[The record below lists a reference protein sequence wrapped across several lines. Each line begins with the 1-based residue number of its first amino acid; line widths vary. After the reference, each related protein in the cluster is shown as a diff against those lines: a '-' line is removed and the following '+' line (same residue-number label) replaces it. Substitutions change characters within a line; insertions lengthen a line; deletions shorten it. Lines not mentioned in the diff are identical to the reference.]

1 MTKELAKA
9 YEPRDVEDRIYDFW
23 MQGGYFHAEVD
34 EKKRNELYR
43 EVQMILWKEVPVA
56 FLVYEDNTAASN
68 KHLKNF
74 NPLPDTGFEFYSA
87 EWVD

>member
-1 MTKELAKA
+1 
-9 YEPRDVEDRIYDFW
+9 
-23 MQGGYFHAEVD
+23 
-34 EKKRNELYR
+34 
-43 EVQMILWKEVPVA
+43 MILWKEVPVA

-68 KHLKNF
+68 KHLRNF